1 MKKVL
6 SLSLMALVFVLSG
19 FSIRPSQSTTEFV
32 CQKVLKAKNECHYN
46 FLVEGAKFRYV
57 DIGCRRKKED
67 VIKKVMDGEIPL
79 AKDWKIECPMPK
91 KEEGS

>member
-6 SLSLMALVFVLSG
+6 SLSLMALVFALSG
-19 FSIRPSQSTTEFV
+19 FSVRQSTTEFV

-91 KEEGS
+91 KEEGL

>member
-1 MKKVL
+1 MKKIL
-6 SLSLMALVFVLSG
+6 SFSLIVVVFALSG
-19 FSIRPSQSTTEFV
+19 FSIRHRQSTTEFV

-91 KEEGS
+91 KENE

>member
-1 MKKVL
+1 MKKIVGLILIVVVFAL
-6 SLSLMALVFVLSG
+6 SS
-19 FSIRPSQSTTEFV
+19 FSVRQSTTEFV

-57 DIGCRRKKED
+57 DIGCKRKKDD
-67 VIKKVMDGEIPL
+67 VLKKVLAGEIPL

-91 KEEGS
+91 KEEGL

>member
-6 SLSLMALVFVLSG
+6 SLSLIVLVFALCG
-19 FSIRPSQSTTEFV
+19 FSVHQSTTEFV

-67 VIKKVMDGEIPL
+67 VIKKVLDGEIPL

-91 KEEGS
+91 KEEGL

>member
-6 SLSLMALVFVLSG
+6 SLSLMALVLALSG
-19 FSIRPSQSTTEFV
+19 FTIRNRQATAEFV

-67 VIKKVMDGEIPL
+67 VIKKVMEGEIPL

-91 KEEGS
+91 KEEGL

>member
-1 MKKVL
+1 MKKVVNL
-6 SLSLMALVFVLSG
+6 SLILAVFALSG
-19 FSIRPSQSTTEFV
+19 FSVRQETTEFV

-57 DIGCRRKKED
+57 DVGCRRKKED
-67 VIKKVMDGEIPL
+67 VIKKVMAGEIPL

-91 KEEGS
+91 KEGL

>member
-1 MKKVL
+1 MKRL
-6 SLSLMALVFVLSG
+6 ASLTFILAVVALTG
-19 FSIRPSQSTTEFV
+19 FSSEQGTTEFV

-67 VIKKVMDGEIPL
+67 VIKKVMAGEIPL

-91 KEEGS
+91 KEEGL

>member
-1 MKKVL
+1 MKKLVSIAFIL
-6 SLSLMALVFVLSG
+6 AVVALTG
-19 FSIRPSQSTTEFV
+19 FSSEQGTTEFV

-67 VIKKVMDGEIPL
+67 VIKKVMAGEIPL

-91 KEEGS
+91 KEEGL

>member
-1 MKKVL
+1 MKKIFTTTFLFLVL
-6 SLSLMALVFVLSG
+6 FLTG
-19 FSIRPSQSTTEFV
+19 FSTRQTGTEFI

-67 VIKKVMDGEIPL
+67 VLKKVLDGEIPL

-91 KEEGS
+91 KEEGL